1 MRREGVGKP
10 KFRGGSPPGE
20 NRYAHRLYARLIEIH
35 NVAKLGLHRF
45 RNGKQLACCNKG
57 VSVTYTVD

>member
-20 NRYAHRLYARLIEIH
+20 NRYAPFIRTASLKFIMLQNWAYTAF
-35 NVAKLGLHRF
+35 GT
-45 RNGKQLACCNKG
+45 
-57 VSVTYTVD
+57 VSSSRAVTKAYL